1 MSYNTCGSRNCAVA
15 VVSYVRVEG
24 TWALVVEELGGPVVV
39 VELALPLVGVG
50 LVVLLVFCA
59 PLVDA

>member
-1 MSYNTCGSRNCAVA
+1 MSYSTWGSKNCAVA

-39 VELALPLVGVG
+39 VELPLVVVE